1 MVKIEEIPKH
11 IFREYDI
18 RGLVDKDLTEKG
30 IEKIGKAYGSII
42 QGNVVIGRDVRES
55 SEKYSKALIKGI
67 LSTGCNVIDVGLS
80 TTPLLYFSIHNYN
93 QAGGIMITGSHNPKE
108 FNGLKLC
115 KGIHSIHGK
124 GIQEIREIIEKND
137 FKKGEGKLEEK
148 NPSQEYHDYIKSE
161 IKLNKKLK
169 VVIDCGNGTAGLTAI
184 NLLKDLGC
192 EVIPLYHEP
201 DGDFPNH
208 LPDPTVEEF
217 LQDLIKKVEEE
228 KADIGIGYDGD
239 GDRIGIVDEKG
250 DILWGDKLLM
260 LYSKEIQQRKPGSKI
275 IFDVKCSHL
284 LGEHIKKHNGKPIM
298 WKTGHSLIKAK
309 MHEEDAAMA
318 GEMSGHM
325 FFKDRFLG
333 FDDALYASCRF
344 LEILSNTDK
353 KASQLLEDVPKTY
366 YTPEIRVDCP
376 EDKKFLI
383 PEELKKELGAKF
395 KINDI
400 DGARIEFKDGWG
412 LVRAS
417 NTQPVLVLRFEAQTP
432 ERLEEI
438 KNLIEGKVEE
448 IKKLI

>member
-1 MVKIEEIPKH
+1 MGGIPQH

-18 RGLVDKDLTEKG
+18 RGLVDKDLTEER

-42 QGNVVIGRDVRES
+42 QGDVVIGRDIRES
-55 SEKYSKALIKGI
+55 SERYSKVLIKGI
-67 LSTGCNVIDVGLS
+67 LLTGCNVIDIGLS
-80 TTPLLYFSIHNYN
+80 TTPLLYFSIHYYK
-93 QAGGIMITGSHNPKE
+93 QGGGVMVTGSHNPKE

-124 GIQEIREIIEKND
+124 GIQEIREIIA
-137 FKKGEGKLEEK
+137 KGEFKQGEGRLEEK
-148 NPSQEYHDYIKSE
+148 KPLKDYQEYIKSQ
-161 IKLNKKLK
+161 IRLNKKLK
-169 VVIDCGNGTAGLTAI
+169 VVVDCGNGTAGLTAI
-184 NLLKDLGC
+184 KLLQELGC

-201 DGDFPNH
+201 DGNFPNH

-217 LQDLIKKVEEE
+217 LQDLIKKVREE
-228 KADIGIGYDGD
+228 KADAGIGYDGD
-239 GDRIGIVDEKG
+239 ADRVGIVDEKG
-250 DILWGDKLLM
+250 EILWGDKLLI
-260 LYSKEIQQRKPGSKI
+260 LYSKELQKRKPGSKMI
-275 IFDVKCSHL
+275 YDVKCSHL
-284 LGEHIKKHNGKPIM
+284 LGEAIKNHGGIPIL

-309 MHEEDAAMA
+309 MHEENAEIA

-333 FDDALYASCRF
+333 FDDGVYASCRF

-383 PEELKKELGAKF
+383 PQEIKKELKNKF
-395 KINDI
+395 KICDI

-417 NTQPVLVLRFEAQTP
+417 NTQPILVLRFEAQSP

-438 KNLIEGKVEE
+438 RKLIEDKVEE
-448 IKKLI
+448 IKNGL